1 MSGFGPINSMNKKVE
16 ARSKKRQAA
25 VLKDPYVPNTF
36 GDPLIFRNAS
46 EEEKQQFRKRL
57 ARDILIQ
64 KIINIAIWSVLVL
77 GAIAFVSFMALT

>member
-25 VLKDPYVPNTF
+25 VLKDPYLPNTF
-36 GDPLIFRNAS
+36 SDPLIFRNAS

-57 ARDILIQ
+57 AKDILVQ
-64 KIINIAIWSVLVL
+64 KVISIAIWSVLIL
-77 GAIAFVSFMALT
+77 GVAGFIYLVTF